1 MTSKESKTDVK
12 RSQAREKILETIE
25 KNGENKAFFFGDIR
39 SKNETDEIFH
49 RNNPHLRIDV
59 SKNDFNSLY
68 KFFNNPQIKF
78 PFTEG
83 FHVHKMFLPKTSP
96 EASKFLFFF
105 KQILRIDLNQITNPH
120 VYLNPISQNTLLVTV
135 ARDESE
141 SSEYFDYHVGEI
153 TEKSLQKSLEYIFG
167 NNNVKPHSRNI
178 SYLSEEWEL
187 DSPNFADFKCR
198 NDETDLELFID
209 IKFVS
214 KKRFSNS
221 DFMSERFKVIS
232 GRRLQRVQDNI
243 KSFDNFLN
251 PSNSRKYHYNIE
263 DFEDIADKVGISLNR
278 FINKFRQHF
287 KELEERDMIAV
298 DAAKKAVVKHFI
310 PAEGKPFTR
319 ESKLNMIRENKERD
333 IFTHSLLES
342 EKSLQE
348 TFNRVLNKSQE
359 RMEKR
364 NDVLEKKIE
373 LLLDNQSK
381 YIDLM
386 NDLRKENLEL
396 KAEVIELNAKRKKEH
411 MEKVNVK

>member
-12 RSQAREKILETIE
+12 RSQARVKILESIE

-39 SKNETDEIFH
+39 SKNQTDEIFH
-49 RNNPHLRIDV
+49 RNNPNLRIDV

-68 KFFNNPQIKF
+68 KFFNNPHTKV

-120 VYLNPISQNTLLVTV
+120 VYLNPISQNTLLIVI

-141 SSEYFDYHVGEI
+141 SSEYFDYHAGEI

-214 KKRFSNS
+214 KERFTKS

-232 GRRLQRVQDNI
+232 GRRLQRVQENI

-251 PSNSRKYHYNIE
+251 PSNSRKYHYDIE
-263 DFEDIADKVGISLNR
+263 DFEDIADKIKISLNR
-278 FINKFRQHF
+278 FINKFQQHF
-287 KELEERDMIAV
+287 KRLEERDM
-298 DAAKKAVVKHFI
+298 VVKHFI

-342 EKSLQE
+342 EKNLQE
-348 TFNRVLNKSQE
+348 TFNKILNKSQE

-364 NDVLEKKIE
+364 NDALEKKIE

-381 YIDLM
+381 YIDLLTE
-386 NDLRKENLEL
+386 LREKNLEL
-396 KAEVIELNAKRKKEH
+396 KAEVIELNAKRRQEQ
-411 MEKVNVK
+411 MEKINVK

>member
-1 MTSKESKTDVK
+1 MTSKESKMDVK
-12 RSQAREKILETIE
+12 KSQAREKILEAIE

-39 SKNETDEIFH
+39 SKNETDDIFH
-49 RNNPHLRIDV
+49 RNNPNLRIDV

-68 KFFNNPQIKF
+68 KFFNNPHIKV

-105 KQILRIDLNQITNPH
+105 KQILRIDLNQTTNPH
-120 VYLNPISQNTLLVTV
+120 VYLNPISQNTLLIVI

-141 SSEYFDYHVGEI
+141 SSEYFDYHALEI

-187 DSPNFADFKCR
+187 DSPNFADFKCS

-214 KKRFSNS
+214 KERFTKS
-221 DFMSERFKVIS
+221 DFKSERFKVIS
-232 GRRLQRVQDNI
+232 GRRLQRVQENI

-251 PSNSRKYHYNIE
+251 PSNSRKYHYTVE

-278 FINKFRQHF
+278 FINKFQKHF
-287 KELEERDMIAV
+287 KDLENRDRI
-298 DAAKKAVVKHFI
+298 VKHII
-310 PAEGKPFTR
+310 PAEGKPYTR
-319 ESKLNMIRENKERD
+319 ERKLNMIRENRERD

-342 EKSLQE
+342 EKNIQDS
-348 TFNRVLNKSQE
+348 FNKVLNKAQE
-359 RMEKR
+359 RMEKK
-364 NDVLEKKIE
+364 NNILEKKLE

-381 YIDLM
+381 YIDLLTE
-386 NDLRKENLEL
+386 LREKNLEL
-396 KAEVIELNAKRKKEH
+396 KAEVIELNAKRRQEQ
-411 MEKVNVK
+411 MEKINVK

>member
-12 RSQAREKILETIE
+12 RSQARVKILESIE

-39 SKNETDEIFH
+39 SKNQTDEIFH
-49 RNNPHLRIDV
+49 RNNPNLRIDV

-68 KFFNNPQIKF
+68 KFFNNPHTKV

-120 VYLNPISQNTLLVTV
+120 VYLNPISQNTLLIVI

-141 SSEYFDYHVGEI
+141 SSEYFDYHAGEI

-214 KKRFSNS
+214 KERFTKS

-232 GRRLQRVQDNI
+232 GRRLQRVQENI

-251 PSNSRKYHYNIE
+251 PSNSRKYHYDIE
-263 DFEDIADKVGISLNR
+263 DFEDIADKIKISLNR
-278 FINKFRQHF
+278 FINKFQQHF
-287 KELEERDMIAV
+287 KRLEERDM
-298 DAAKKAVVKHFI
+298 VVKHFI

-319 ESKLNMIRENKERD
+319 ESKQNMIRENKERD

-342 EKSLQE
+342 EKNLQE
-348 TFNRVLNKSQE
+348 TFNKILNKSQE

-364 NDVLEKKIE
+364 NDALEKKIE

-381 YIDLM
+381 YIDLLTE
-386 NDLRKENLEL
+386 LREKNLEL
-396 KAEVIELNAKRKKEH
+396 KAEVIELNAKRRQEQ
-411 MEKVNVK
+411 MEKINVK